1 MQATKERSVFEVP
14 LMDATAD
21 NIKDYGVMIG
31 AEVCRPGLGIPFYA
45 SVEEGQNLDFSYHG
59 RAVVRTARISK
70 RSSDLIWFER
80 HLRMTQLFIGLG
92 DQPFVMVLA
101 KPNHEAGRSLPDFT
115 DMVAFRLPAGHGVM
129 IHKGTWHDFPMAIDK
144 PVTVFTANSEEVV
157 KALCAVS
164 GPQEIDDGDVF
175 KIDVAA
181 RTGCIPRVP
190 F

>member
-1 MQATKERSVFEVP
+1 MLVP
-14 LMDATAD
+14 EEKSIFPVPIVDATAD

-31 AEVCRPGLGIPFYA
+31 ADVHRPGLAIPFYA
-45 SVEEGQNLDFSYHG
+45 SVEEGQNLEFSYHG

-80 HLRMTQLFIGLG
+80 HMRMTQIFIGLG

-101 KPNHEAGRSLPDFT
+101 RPNHESGRDVPDFA
-115 DMVAFRLPAGHGVM
+115 DMVAFRMPAGHGVM

-157 KALCAVS
+157 NALCAVP
-164 GPQEIDDGDVF
+164 GPQEIDNGDVF
-175 KIDVAA
+175 KINIAA
-181 RTGCIPRVP
+181 RTGRTPRVP

>member
-1 MQATKERSVFEVP
+1 MPATKERAVFDVP

-21 NIKDYGVMIG
+21 NIKDYGVLIG
-31 AEVCRPGLGIPFYA
+31 AEVHRPGLAIPFYE
-45 SVEEGQNLDFSYHG
+45 SVEEGQNLEFVYHG

-70 RSSDLIWFER
+70 RSSELIWFER

-101 KPNHEAGRSLPDFT
+101 KPNHEAGRRVPDFA

-157 KALCAVS
+157 NALCAVS

-175 KIDVAA
+175 KIDIAA
-181 RTGCIPRVP
+181 HTGCIPRVP